1 MGSLIARDGDVLVV
15 MYPEVKVPIAQ
26 YWTVGV
32 GALTYSRKL
41 VEGDNVDAEY
51 EKVYSFLKAK
61 AEKDGRE
68 KLAAFSSEVAAAGAA
83 TRGLARGVTAPK
95 PAGNTR
101 KTVRPWPAPPKPFA
115 AVPAGGTAGN
125 VPPLPRRGERA

>member
-1 MGSLIARDGDVLVV
+1 MGSLIAREGDVLVV

-41 VEGDNVDAEY
+41 VAGDDVDAEY

-68 KLAAFSSEVAAAGAA
+68 KLAAFSNEVAAAGAA

-95 PAGNTR
+95 PAGNI
-101 KTVRPWPAPPKPFA
+101 PPKPFVG
-115 AVPAGGTAGN
+115 VPAGGTAGN